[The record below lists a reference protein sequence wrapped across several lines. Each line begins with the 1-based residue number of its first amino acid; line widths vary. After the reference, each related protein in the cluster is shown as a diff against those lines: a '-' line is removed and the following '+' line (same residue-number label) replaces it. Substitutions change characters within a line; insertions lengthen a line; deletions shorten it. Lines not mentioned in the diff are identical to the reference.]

1 VSAGGEKAI
10 TLSET
15 LFDPRY
21 RRATLVGVTLS
32 TMQQLSGI
40 NLVMFFGGGIFV
52 KVLTTWGNYIQ
63 PLIGFVNW
71 APVIPAYFLIGKY
84 GRKSILTI
92 CSFLIAVSLVG
103 CGVSL
108 LISTKLKD
116 DCEKKL
122 D

>member
-1 VSAGGEKAI
+1 M
-10 TLSET
+10 
-15 LFDPRY
+15 
-21 RRATLVGVTLS
+21 VGVTLS

-40 NLVMFFGGGIFV
+40 NLVMFFGGGIFI
-52 KVLTTWGNYIQ
+52 KVLKTWGNYIQ

-108 LISTKLKD
+108 LISNKLKD
-116 DCEKKL
+116 ECEK
-122 D
+122 